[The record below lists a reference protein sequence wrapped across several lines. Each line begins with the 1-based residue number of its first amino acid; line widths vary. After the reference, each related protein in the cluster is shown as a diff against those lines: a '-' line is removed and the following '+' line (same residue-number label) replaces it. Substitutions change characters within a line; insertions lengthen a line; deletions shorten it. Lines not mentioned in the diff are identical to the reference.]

1 MSIPHVTQQQIDAM
15 NKAATEKYGI
25 QEEQNIEQVE
35 QEIEVEPAYEQ
46 DIQEEVEEEQ
56 IVQPVVKKSKED
68 NFRILRERAERAE
81 REREE
86 ALQYIRS
93 LQQASTQPKQAQPQE
108 EDFDL
113 HIDDEALVEGKQLKQ
128 MAAEIK
134 NLKKAV
140 RQYEEKSSKSSQQ
153 TLELRLR
160 NQFPDFDQV
169 VTHDNLVQLREINPD
184 LADTILKNEDQFKQA
199 KLAYEMVKQLG
210 IYRGQEFEED
220 RRLAQKNIAKP
231 KTLTSLAPT
240 KSENPLSR
248 ANAFANAPLTKEVK
262 ANLYQEMLQAMKGI

>member
-1 MSIPHVTQQQIDAM
+1 M
-15 NKAATEKYGI
+15 
-25 QEEQNIEQVE
+25 QEEYD
-35 QEIEVEPAYEQ
+35 EVEDEP
-46 DIQEEVEEEQ
+46 
-56 IVQPVVKKSKED
+56 IVQPVAKKSKED

-93 LQQASTQPKQAQPQE
+93 LQQSSVQPKQIQQHE
-108 EDFDL
+108 DDFD
-113 HIDDEALVEGKQLKQ
+113 INIEDEALVEGKQLKQ

-210 IYRGQEFEED
+210 IYKGQEFEED
-220 RRLAQKNIAKP
+220 RRLAQKNISKP
-231 KTLTSLAPT
+231 RPLTSLAPT

-248 ANAFANAPLTKEVK
+248 VNAFANSPLTKEVK
-262 ANLYQEMLQAMKGI
+262 QNLYQEMLQAMKGM